1 MSVPDDLSVVGFD
14 DAALAA
20 LAAPPLTSVRVDY
33 AEFGAAAAAALLTLI
48 DGGDPAPARLSE
60 PELVVRA
67 STAPP
72 P

>member
-1 MSVPDDLSVVGFD
+1 
-14 DAALAA
+14 
-20 LAAPPLTSVRVDY
+20 VRVDY